1 MQAGKLTE
9 SIQVQSLIEG
19 RDPIGQ
25 PIQEWAPYFNAWAE
39 VLFLTGK
46 ETIQAGAE
54 TATLRGSVRIRRRP
68 GRKVKPDMRM
78 IYQDEIYNII
88 AVMPN
93 HRKAY
98 LDLLVESTGESA

>member
-9 SIQVQSLIEG
+9 RIEVQVLIEG
-19 RDPIGQ
+19 YDDWNQ
-25 PIQEWAPYFNAWAE
+25 PIKTWAPYFNAWAE